1 MAHYRKIDVAIWND
15 EKFSSL
21 SIGGKFAYLFLLT
34 HPSMTGLGGM
44 RASIAGLSDESGAAI
59 KDFKEVFSSGL
70 ALFDDKAKC
79 LFVPN
84 FLRYQAT
91 EKINPNIVKGLVK
104 QSEFIPESSIK
115 ELALRNVL
123 FFIEE
128 LSPSLREG
136 FDDAFAKQNGR
147 IFHEVYGDFSS
158 KENSVSFAKTIRF
171 LPQSFVDFLRK
182 PVSIKQLAVSKP
194 PIPTMSEIGKTLEV
208 VEGKKPVA
216 IDPDTGEV
224 IEWAA

>member
-21 SIGGKFAYLFLLT
+21 SLGGKLAYLFLLT
-34 HPSMTGLGGM
+34 HPSMTSLGGM
-44 RASIAGLSDESGAAI
+44 RASIAGLADESGAAS

-91 EKINPNIVKGLVK
+91 EKINPNIVKHLVR
-104 QSEFIPESSIK
+104 QSAFIPESFIK

-123 FFIEE
+123 FFIKD
-128 LSPSLREG
+128 LSPSLSESLPMSFRKKT
-136 FDDAFAKQNGR
+136 AKSLR
-147 IFHEVYGDFSS
+147 KSMAISL
-158 KENSVSFAKTIRF
+158 AKKARF
-171 LPQSFVDFLRK
+171 L
-182 PVSIKQLAVSKP
+182 
-194 PIPTMSEIGKTLEV
+194 SER
-208 VEGKKPVA
+208 
-216 IDPDTGEV
+216 
-224 IEWAA
+224 